1 MKRNFSGI
9 IFLLLAILGVFIT
22 RHYSESWDE
31 LQFYKYADH
40 ALESYSTWI
49 QRGEIIVTGNTYDN
63 YGPAFVIFTSL
74 VARAMHALNP
84 EWLISDYR
92 HLVYFLTFLAGTWA
106 LHDIAKRWMSPLAA
120 FTSAALYLTQPLF
133 WGHAFF
139 SPKDIPFMS
148 LFLLSI
154 SFGFRMTD
162 STPADSPDSRTSTP
176 KRTLALLSALW
187 LVSVSSLFL
196 LTDSFHS
203 LIENLVRAAA
213 NGETNFITLIASDI
227 HKVAPEIY
235 IQKYFTYFLR
245 LRSAFFLLFS
255 FVLFLYI
262 RRFSLFLIHPSSF
275 ILSFILA
282 SLLLGVTTS
291 TRILGPLAGVI
302 VAYYAWK
309 VKGKKSIPTIAI
321 YAVLAV
327 ITMYVTWPYLWP
339 NPPARLV
346 ESLQVMSQYPWKGQ
360 VLFNGQFYSSTDLP
374 LAYIPVLLVIQ
385 FTEPV
390 WILFLLGLPALRKNH
405 MALISTLLWFVL
417 PVIGLI
423 LSRAPLY
430 DNTRQIFFILP
441 PVFLAAGMGVDTVFG
456 WLNQPKVK
464 TGIAVLLILPGL
476 IAGVGLHPYEY
487 VYYNHL
493 IDNPS
498 GRFELDYWASSYRES
513 ANWLNENAPANAQVI
528 VGDPQ
533 HIAELYLREDLKVV
547 QADADYAILSTRYDA
562 HEKVFTEHETIYQVE
577 RGGMVFAVVRKL
589 K

>member
-9 IFLLLAILGVFIT
+9 ILLLLAILGVFIT
-22 RHYSESWDE
+22 RHYTESWDE

-63 YGPAFVIFTSL
+63 YGPAFVILTSL
-74 VARAMHALNP
+74 AARAMYTLNP

-92 HLVYFLTFLAGTWA
+92 HLVYFFTFLAGAWA
-106 LHDIAKRWMSPLAA
+106 FHDIAKRWMSPLAA
-120 FTSAALYLTQPLF
+120 YTAAALYLTQPLF

-148 LFLLSI
+148 LFLLSL
-154 SFGFRMTD
+154 SFGFRMVD
-162 STPADSPDSRTSTP
+162 SSAPTPMDGTSSSAR
-176 KRTLALLSALW
+176 RTLALLSALW
-187 LVSVSSLFL
+187 LVSIFSLFIF
-196 LTDSFHS
+196 TDSFRS
-203 LIENLVRAAA
+203 LIDTLVRDAAS
-213 NGETNFITLIASDI
+213 GGTNLISLIASDI

-235 IQKYFTYFLR
+235 IQKYFTYFLW
-245 LRSAFFLLFS
+245 LRSAFFLLLT
-255 FVLFLYI
+255 FVILYFAG
-262 RRFSLFLIHPSSF
+262 RSSF
-275 ILSFILA
+275 ILHALSSSFILA
-282 SLLLGVTTS
+282 SLFLGITAS

-309 VKGKKSIPTIAI
+309 VQGKRSLQTLVP
-321 YAVLAV
+321 YAVLAI
-327 ITMYVTWPYLWP
+327 ITMYITWPYLWP
-339 NPPARLV
+339 DPPARLM

-360 VLFNGQFYSSTDLP
+360 VFFNGQFYSSTDLP

-390 WILFLLGLPALRKNH
+390 WILFLLGLPALRRNNI
-405 MALISTLLWFVL
+405 ALVSTLLWFVL
-417 PVIGLI
+417 PLLALI
-423 LSRAPLY
+423 FSRAPLY

-441 PVFLAAGMGVDTVFG
+441 PVFLAAGLGVDTVFG
-456 WLNQPKVK
+456 WLNQQKVK
-464 TGIAVLLILPGL
+464 AGIAALLILPGL

-493 IDNPS
+493 IDDPS

-533 HIAELYLREDLKVV
+533 HIAEIYLREDLKVV

-562 HEKVFTEHETIYQVE
+562 HEKTFTENETVYQVE